1 MFVIIIIVMSLME
14 DEKGQLIVVLAV
26 IICILLAS
34 LSLLYAQNMLAGSE
48 SAYSRLSSSTS
59 EIRNLKNMVNELE
72 ELARQCND
80 AKNPDAFMRYADA
93 LNEQVKALY
102 ASHGS
107 YADIEVYNLSL
118 SCVVYDNVTGNCVV
132 EKIKSF
138 NVKIV
143 FSNPEVEYED
153 IKVVTI

>member
-1 MFVIIIIVMSLME
+1 MNRIMK
-14 DEKGQLIVVLAV
+14 DEKGQIIVILAV
-26 IICILLAS
+26 IISILLAS
-34 LSLLYAQNMLAGSE
+34 LSLLYAQNILAGSE
-48 SAYSRLSSSTS
+48 SAYSQLSSSAP
-59 EIRNLKNMVNELE
+59 EIENLKNMVNELE
-72 ELARQCND
+72 ELAKDNIND
-80 AKNPDAFMRYADA
+80 PAGFLRYADA

-132 EKIKSF
+132 ENIKSF

-143 FSNPEVEYED
+143 FSNPEVEYEEV
-153 IKVVTI
+153 KVITIR